1 MTTPFPFVAAQVL
14 TAAQLNAI
22 TELVV
27 NDKTA
32 SYTLVAGDA
41 GERVIMNSASA
52 TTITVNTSIFTA
64 GQLVYVTNKGAGV
77 CTVTAGTA
85 TVSTTGTLALAQFA
99 SGVLYCISAGVFIFE
114 AYGVAASSSGLTQI
128 VAETA
133 FTGVTTITADNVFT
147 STYSNYLILWRATSG
162 SGAMTLQ
169 YRVGGVTTTTSYQ
182 RQMFISSST
191 TNTGERA
198 SDAVIG
204 ETSNNAAFAITVY
217 GPQIAAETLA
227 TSLGMRNASSN
238 ITVDTV
244 AHKQTAST
252 QFDGFILTIGS
263 ASTGYYSVYGY
274 KK

>member
-64 GQLVYVTNKGAGV
+64 SQVVHITNKGAGV

-85 TVSTTGTLALAQFA
+85 TVSTTGTLALVQNA

-114 AYGVAASSSGLTQI
+114 AYGVASTSGVVQVKSTAKTDTFTTSSATFTDITGLSVSITPTSASNKILVIATYHDNYTSNENGFTRLMRDSTAIAVGDAAGTRPQCTAMTRGISDSDLQTNGVAFLDSPATTSATTYKVQAQCSSS
-128 VAETA
+128 AH
-133 FTGVTTITADNVFT
+133 
-147 STYSNYLILWRATSG
+147 TYFLNRTNNDSD
-162 SGAMTLQ
+162 GAS
-169 YRVGGVTTTTSYQ
+169 RG
-182 RQMFISSST
+182 R
-191 TNTGERA
+191 
-198 SDAVIG
+198 
-204 ETSNNAAFAITVY
+204 
-217 GPQIAAETLA
+217 
-227 TSLGMRNASSN
+227 
-238 ITVDTV
+238 
-244 AHKQTAST
+244 
-252 QFDGFILTIGS
+252 S
-263 ASTGYYSVYGY
+263 ASTITVMEVTP
-274 KK
+274 